1 MPKKSRRSRSKYRP
15 ASRPAS
21 RATGGPVETRRP
33 VVETSKLAPLPV
45 SQASALRANR
55 YEYLAPELR
64 RIGIIGGFLF
74 LILIA
79 LTFVLG

>member
-1 MPKKSRRSRSKYRP
+1 
-15 ASRPAS
+15 
-21 RATGGPVETRRP
+21 